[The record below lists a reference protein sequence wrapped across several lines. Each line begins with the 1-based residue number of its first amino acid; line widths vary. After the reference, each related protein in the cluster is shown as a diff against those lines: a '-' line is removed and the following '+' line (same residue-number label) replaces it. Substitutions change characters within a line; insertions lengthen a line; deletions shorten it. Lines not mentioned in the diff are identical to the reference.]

1 MFSPKKYRKQLLDLG
16 IEGMEI
22 DVSTID
28 NAMTTLNELNEI
40 EKILKKIRYNVR
52 ADIRK
57 IIRDYF
63 TKLKDLDESNNK
75 KGLISR
81 KKSISKIIKEKKRLI
96 KERNLT
102 IAIYEVV
109 ENTIDDYLDQIE
121 NSRSYIKKSIERG
134 VSNNK
139 FFFILI

>member
-28 NAMTTLNELNEI
+28 NAMNTLNEI

-57 IIRDYF
+57 IIRDHF

-75 KGLISR
+75 KSLIGR
-81 KKSISKIIKEKKRLI
+81 KKSISKIAKEKKILI
-96 KERNLT
+96 KERNHT
-102 IAIYEVV
+102 IAIYEVI

-121 NSRSYIKKSIERG
+121 NSRSYIKKSIERRCT
-134 VSNNK
+134 
-139 FFFILI
+139 